1 MMTRTILAVAVAAIA
16 LPLHAQSARRAG
28 DAAKTDSILRAEQ
41 LSYRREMFAFA
52 GQGRRD
58 PFVSLMST
66 GVLRPTMADLSLV
79 AVAYASRGN
88 GRSVAIFRDK
98 QTKEQY
104 RVVVGQA
111 LGRMRVASIDP
122 RRVTFTIDEF
132 GVSRQEIIAMG
143 DSTRM
148 VGGSVAAPGS
158 SSSSLTAPGALPSI
172 STVRSTSTTSPTGAG
187 NP

>member
-1 MMTRTILAVAVAAIA
+1 MMTRLVFVAALA
-16 LPLHAQSARRAG
+16 ASAVSVDAQSARRGSTA
-28 DAAKTDSILRAEQ
+28 DQAKADSILRAEQ
-41 LSYRREMFAFA
+41 LSYRREMFAFG

-79 AVAYASRGN
+79 AVAYAPRGN

-104 RVVVGQA
+104 RVNVGQS
-111 LGRMRVASIDP
+111 LGRMRVAAIDP

-143 DSTRM
+143 DSTRV
-148 VGGSVAAPGS
+148 VGGSASTATSGAANPTGT
-158 SSSSLTAPGALPSI
+158 TAPTTS
-172 STVRSTSTTSPTGAG
+172 STVPTGAG
-187 NP
+187 KP

>member
-1 MMTRTILAVAVAAIA
+1 MMRRLLVVAALVAVTRPAE
-16 LPLHAQSARRAG
+16 AQSARRGSVA
-28 DAAKTDSILRAEQ
+28 DQARADSILRQEQ
-41 LSYRREMFAFA
+41 LSYRREVFAFS

-79 AVAYASRGN
+79 AVAYAPRGN

-104 RVVVGQA
+104 RVNVGQS
-111 LGRMRVASIDP
+111 LGRMRVASIEP

-143 DSTRM
+143 DSTRT
-148 VGGSVAAPGS
+148 VGGFAGTATPGAATTTGQ
-158 SSSSLTAPGALPSI
+158 TAPTTS
-172 STVRSTSTTSPTGAG
+172 STVPTGAG
-187 NP
+187 KP